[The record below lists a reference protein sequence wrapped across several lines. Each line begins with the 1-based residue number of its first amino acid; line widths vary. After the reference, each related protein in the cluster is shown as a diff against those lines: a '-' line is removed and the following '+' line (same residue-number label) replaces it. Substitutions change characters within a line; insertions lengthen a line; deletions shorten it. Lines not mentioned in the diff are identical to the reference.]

1 MYVLHRE
8 KRSYSL
14 DVLIGILADVYKNNF
29 NFHSEAAE
37 IESSQYNFFSI
48 INHAGFQKFL
58 SFRILR
64 ASPPFWAHGIVL
76 APSIPQQWFRH
87 STVRLGSI
95 RFDLREEVMPPY
107 LLPLGVFTL
116 CMVRSIK
123 INSSFKTIP
132 LYTAYI
138 LYCILFICS

>member
-1 MYVLHRE
+1 MQVF
-8 KRSYSL
+8 
-14 DVLIGILADVYKNNF
+14 KN
-29 NFHSEAAE
+29 
-37 IESSQYNFFSI
+37 
-48 INHAGFQKFL
+48 L

-76 APSIPQQWFRH
+76 APSIPQQWYRH
-87 STVRLGSI
+87 GTVRLGSI

-123 INSSFKTIP
+123 INST
-132 LYTAYI
+132 
-138 LYCILFICS
+138 LF